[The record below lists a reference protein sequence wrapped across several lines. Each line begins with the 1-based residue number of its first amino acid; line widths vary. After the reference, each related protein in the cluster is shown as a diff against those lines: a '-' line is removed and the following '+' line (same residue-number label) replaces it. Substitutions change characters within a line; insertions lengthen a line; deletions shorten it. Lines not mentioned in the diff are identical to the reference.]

1 MIPKM
6 QLIGLRTFKFWFS
19 QNLLLNIHS
28 YAVDRV
34 YITVS
39 PFLMLEFYVI
49 YALYYIG
56 FFTGP

>member
-1 MIPKM
+1 M